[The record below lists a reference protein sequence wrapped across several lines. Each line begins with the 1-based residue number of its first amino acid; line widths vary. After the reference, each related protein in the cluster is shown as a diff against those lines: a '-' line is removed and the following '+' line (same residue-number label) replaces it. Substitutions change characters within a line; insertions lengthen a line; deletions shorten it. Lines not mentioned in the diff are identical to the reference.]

1 MFVFCLFSDFSCS
14 WKCCNTVLLWSST
27 HVLWTCRSISTEGS
41 TFNDCIL
48 IYWGEIFLKTSV
60 TLICRLLFRTSLSA
74 TFLIY
79 SFRVKYALFVREH
92 DVAVKCEDKLLHLLY
107 RLLLHIISLPYFP
120 FFTERET
127 FSFFSQLSLKSWLIS
142 RLSYLRLFPLLP
154 PPLSFVL
161 LSSVWVE
168 QHHFSSSS
176 GGHTQITALRWRMIP
191 LCFTGLKKYQD

>member
-120 FFTERET
+120 FF
-127 FSFFSQLSLKSWLIS
+127 LSLREKHSLS
-142 RLSYLRLFPLLP
+142 SPNSLLNRDSFPGCPTCAFSLSYL
-154 PPLSFVL
+154 
-161 LSSVWVE
+161 
-168 QHHFSSSS
+168 HHSPSFSSHPSES
-176 GGHTQITALRWRMIP
+176 NSIISQVQVEDTHR
-191 LCFTGLKKYQD
+191 